1 LPVIALPIALVI
13 VLHPDG
19 RSTLVG
25 AQEATETP
33 TDTATPTDTPTPT
46 VTPTPQPNAMAVDA
60 DPSDPDID
68 SSVLRQ
74 GGEPFQVSFDITNA
88 STAWAGY
95 RLAVD
100 HAGLTFIPTSD
111 LSLDGNPES
120 WDYKGL
126 GGTTVDAVVS
136 VPQTDR
142 LQGESA
148 RTSGSTM
155 ETGQAVIATFQCEGP
170 GTSTI
175 HLVTSSEDPDF
186 YTTTLDGGA
195 VPIIT
200 SLADATITCSADTP
214 TPTPT
219 PTPPA
224 VVGGMAELPLLAA
237 SSAEEAVAPADGSGW
252 SAGSSAALAGGLAAA
267 VPAIAAGAWYGR
279 RRWLR

>member
-1 LPVIALPIALVI
+1 VRTRVLRWAWLPVIALPIALAI
-13 VLHPDG
+13 VLHPGG

-25 AQEATETP
+25 AQEG
-33 TDTATPTDTPTPT
+33 
-46 VTPTPQPNAMAVDA
+46 NAMAVDA

-74 GGEPFQVSFDITNA
+74 VGERFQVSFDITNA

-100 HAGLTFIPTSD
+100 HAGLTFILTSD
-111 LSLDGNPES
+111 VSGETILDS
-120 WDYKGL
+120 WDYTGL
-126 GGTTVDAVVS
+126 GGTTLNAVVS

-142 LQGESA
+142 LQGGSA
-148 RTSGSTM
+148 RTPGSTT
-155 ETGQAVIATFQCEGP
+155 ETGEAVIATFQCEGP
-170 GTSTI
+170 GASTL

-186 YTTTLDGGA
+186 YTTTLGEGQ
-195 VPIIT
+195 VPINT
-200 SLADATITCSADTP
+200 SLADATITCSADAL
-214 TPTPT
+214 TPT

-224 VVGGMAELPLLAA
+224 GVGGMAELPLLAA

-252 SAGSSAALAGGLAAA
+252 WTGSSAALAGGLAAA